1 MALTLSKTNI
11 ATGNTIQAPDVSQ
24 SIDAFTG
31 AVAYDITLS
40 GSLQLT
46 GSVKSRDGY
55 TGSLFGNATTATT
68 ASFVTL
74 AQTASFVTLAQTAS
88 FVTLAQTASFVTL
101 AQTASFVTTAQ
112 TASFVALARSAS
124 YVALAV
130 NDISTN
136 NDVITWTIFNG
147 LSYNW
152 TINNVTQSISSSLA
166 ASAKRLTADNVRVRA
181 GTNPPSTPYTIDQ
194 STPAMVYLEFSG
206 SNVGLELRQGT
217 LGQMVTFNPY
227 TTEDN
232 IPTALVSITGSQASA
247 FGYGTQSILFPGGND
262 TLDNLFTTPPVPN
275 SFSFTLHYTSFGGPV
290 GWYLVNVSK
299 AS

>member
-74 AQTASFVTLAQTAS
+74 AQTASFVTTAQTAS
-88 FVTLAQTASFVTL
+88 FVIL

-124 YVALAV
+124 YVALAINNV
-130 NDISTN
+130 SVTDAIITFTSFNSISSS
-136 NDVITWTIFNG
+136 FN
-147 LSYNW
+147 
-152 TINNVTQSISSSLA
+152 INNVTQSISSSIA
-166 ASAKRLTADNVRVRA
+166 SSAKILTADNVRV
-181 GTNPPSTPYTIDQ
+181 
-194 STPAMVYLEFSG
+194 
-206 SNVGLELRQGT
+206 
-217 LGQMVTFNPY
+217 
-227 TTEDN
+227 
-232 IPTALVSITGSQASA
+232 
-247 FGYGTQSILFPGGND
+247 
-262 TLDNLFTTPPVPN
+262 
-275 SFSFTLHYTSFGGPV
+275 
-290 GWYLVNVSK
+290 
-299 AS
+299 

>member
-11 ATGNTIQAPDVSQ
+11 ETGNTIQAADVSQ

-74 AQTASFVTLAQTAS
+74 AQTASFVTTAQTAS
-88 FVTLAQTASFVTL
+88 FVIL

-124 YVALAV
+124 YVALAINNV
-130 NDISTN
+130 SVTDAIITFTSFNSISSS
-136 NDVITWTIFNG
+136 FN
-147 LSYNW
+147 
-152 TINNVTQSISSSLA
+152 INNVTQSISSSLA
-166 ASAKRLTADNVRVRA
+166 ASAKRLTADSVRIRA
-181 GTNPPSTPYTIDQ
+181 ASNPPSNPYNIDS
-194 STPAMVYLEFSG
+194 STPAMVYLDFG
-206 SNVGLELRQGT
+206 GGAIDMGLQLLQGT

-232 IPTALVSITGSQASA
+232 IPTAQVSITGSQASA
-247 FGYGTQSILFPGGND
+247 FGYGGTSIIFPGGDD
-262 TLDNLFTTPPVPN
+262 TLNDLFTTPPATN
-275 SFSFTLHYTSFGGPV
+275 LFSFTLHFTDVGGPV

-299 AS
+299 AV

>member
-55 TGSLFGNATTATT
+55 TGSLFGNATTAT
-68 ASFVTL
+68 
-74 AQTASFVTLAQTAS
+74 TAS

-275 SFSFTLHYTSFGGPV
+275 SFSFTLHYTSFGGPA